1 MTEQEARRRAEEQ
14 RAAHQ
19 VPAGWRARAAERR
32 WIEIASGPPGEPA
45 PVRDLLVW
53 VVRFAERI
61 AWADLAVSDA
71 TGEVVRVE
79 RSR

>member
-14 RAAHQ
+14 RPAHR
-19 VPAGWRARAAERR
+19 VPAGWRATAAERR
-32 WIEIASGPPGEPA
+32 WIELPGGPPGEPA
-45 PVRDLLVW
+45 PVRDLLAW
-53 VVRFAERI
+53 VVRFAGGI
-61 AWADLAVSDA
+61 VWAELAVSDA